1 MQVTFHTGC
10 QSDFHKGLEKINK
23 IDGKGKLPDEHIT
36 DNVVFEAPGLS
47 TDSPSK
53 HCQPSRMAQT
63 LPKGEWHF
71 VSKSVCPGIKGH
83 LGDIRLTLYVRN
95 PSMVKSQPTNYRN
108 WIPQKLR
115 DKLKIKTSLGE
126 VPGWGPVVYLQFDYF
141 VFWCMWGCL
150 AFVLSLSLLLG
161 LYVAESGPI
170 HGQVGAAVGI
180 FLAPWGLLGTVFS
193 GVCGYAKQKGY
204 LE

>member
-1 MQVTFHTGC
+1 MGVELH
-10 QSDFHKGLEKINK
+10 N
-23 IDGKGKLPDEHIT
+23 DGKGKLPDEHIT

-47 TDSPSK
+47 TDSSTAELSNHPNTAN
-53 HCQPSRMAQT
+53 PPEWRRRY
-63 LPKGEWHF
+63 PKDEWHF
-71 VSKSVCPGIKGH
+71 VSKIVCPGIKGH

-150 AFVLSLSLLLG
+150 AFVLSLSLLLE